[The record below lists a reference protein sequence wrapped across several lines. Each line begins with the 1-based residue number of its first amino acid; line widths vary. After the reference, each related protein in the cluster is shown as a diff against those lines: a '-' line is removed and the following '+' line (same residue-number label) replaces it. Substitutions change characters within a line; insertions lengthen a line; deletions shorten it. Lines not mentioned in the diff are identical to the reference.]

1 MGNATD
7 KAFAETDLFDKL
19 LRLVRRNFGWGVGK
33 LILRAVAAKFESIA
47 KDFDEKACSLH
58 HKADDAEFANQLIV
72 AKLLRQRAFVAAA
85 EAKALRRVGW
95 AKWRQPMA
103 PKADGTRKVVWQTH
117 SRDTFSKICGL
128 IFWGIQ
134 ARMHQSLENVR
145 EACTKQ

>member
-1 MGNATD
+1 MSEAICKFHIADGVGNATD

-33 LILRAVAAKFESIA
+33 LILRAVAAKFESTA

-72 AKLLRQRAFVAAA
+72 AKHLRQRAFIAASD
-85 EAKALRRVGW
+85 AKALRRAGW

-103 PKADGTRKVVWQTH
+103 P
-117 SRDTFSKICGL
+117 
-128 IFWGIQ
+128 
-134 ARMHQSLENVR
+134 
-145 EACTKQ
+145 